1 MKQGLTAALNRFNNI
16 TTIVVTSLALAFGLT
31 ACSRYQM
38 TFNETVM
45 YSPQGLLTDFTT
57 EDPNLRNCL
66 DQMIKDG
73 NFTTFAEVTRLICS
87 HAGLTSLK
95 GLEAFTNL
103 REINLEN
110 NQISSITPLQHLS
123 KLEVVILNDN
133 HLVQVPEL
141 LTLPALKEVKL
152 ENNPVLECG
161 DLHQLQQNSSSK
173 LQLPGQ
179 CR

>member
-1 MKQGLTAALNRFNNI
+1 MKQGLSPALTRFKTL
-16 TTIVVTSLALAFGLT
+16 TTGVVTSLVLAFGLT

-38 TFNETVM
+38 TFNEAVM
-45 YSPQGLLTDFTT
+45 YSPQGLLTDFQT

-66 DQMIKDG
+66 DQMIQDG
-73 NFTTFAEVTRLICS
+73 KFTSFAEVTRLICS

-95 GLEAFTNL
+95 GLEAFTHL
-103 REINLEN
+103 REVNLEN
-110 NQISSITPLQHLS
+110 NRISSILPLQYLS

-133 HLVQVPEL
+133 QLAQVPEL

-152 ENNPVLECG
+152 ENNPALACG
-161 DLHQLQQNSSSK
+161 DLQQLQQNSSTK
-173 LQLPGQ
+173 LQLPQQ